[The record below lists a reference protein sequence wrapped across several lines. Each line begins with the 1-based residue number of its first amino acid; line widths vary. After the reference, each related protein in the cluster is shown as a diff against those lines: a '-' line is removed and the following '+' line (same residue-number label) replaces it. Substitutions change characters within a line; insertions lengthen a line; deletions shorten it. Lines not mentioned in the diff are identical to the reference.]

1 MEEWKEC
8 TIGDVCNTISD
19 TYRGN
24 AKDVVLI
31 NTSDVLEGKCLNH
44 QKTPN
49 KNLKGQFKKT
59 FQQGDILYSEIRPAN
74 KRYAYVN
81 FAPKDYIASTKLMV
95 IRHNDK
101 ITPQYLFYI
110 LTNDVIIRELQMIAE
125 SRSGTFPQVTFSE
138 LANFSISLPS
148 ISQQKE
154 IVAVFKSLDDKIEL
168 NRRINDNLEQ
178 QAQAL
183 FKSWFVDFEP
193 FKDRKFVNSEL
204 GMIPEGWRVG
214 TLNELITSTL
224 GGDWGKED
232 AIGNYVKKVS
242 CIRGADI
249 PEIRQG
255 NRGNMPTRF
264 ILNKNFLNK
273 ALKAEDLVVEISGG
287 SPTQS
292 TGRICQIS
300 DTLLKK
306 YDDVVICTNFCRAIK
321 TKRPYSQFIYYLWEY
336 LYKRGVMF
344 LYENGTTGIKNLD
357 INGLLE
363 KEIIVIP
370 DENTV
375 HKYTG
380 ICNLFSQIVQSNG
393 YESERLVRLRDTL
406 LPKLMSGKLE
416 INDINN

>member
-138 LANFSISLPS
+138 LANFSISLPP

-183 FKSWFVDFEP
+183 FNEMFP
-193 FKDRKFVNSEL
+193 H
-204 GMIPEGWRVG
+204 ITEGE
-214 TLNELITSTL
+214 NM
-224 GGDWGKED
+224 
-232 AIGNYVKKVS
+232 IGNLIMPK
-242 CIRGADI
+242 RGKGLLSKNAIKGDI
-249 PEIRQG
+249 P
-255 NRGNMPTRF
+255 
-264 ILNKNFLNK
+264 
-273 ALKAEDLVVEISGG
+273 VVAGGIEPATYHNQANTTAPVLTIAASGANAG
-287 SPTQS
+287 YINLWHIPVWA
-292 TGRICQIS
+292 S
-300 DTLLKK
+300 DSSYIDDSITPNVYFWYIMLKK
-306 YDDVVICTNFCRAIK
+306 R
-321 TKRPYSQFIYYLWEY
+321 Q
-336 LYKRGVMF
+336 
-344 LYENGTTGIKNLD
+344 
-357 INGLLE
+357 
-363 KEIIVIP
+363 KEIFDAQVGSAQPHIYPKHIAELPMNVVFVEKIAEYNEIVTPIF
-370 DENTV
+370 E
-375 HKYTG
+375 KKGQLY
-380 ICNLFSQIVQSNG
+380 L
-393 YESERLVRLRDTL
+393 ESKRLTSLRDTL
-406 LPKLMSGKLE
+406 LPKLMSGELK

>member
-1 MEEWKEC
+1 MEEWKEYKL
-8 TIGDVCNTISD
+8 GDVLTIK
-19 TYRGN
+19 YG
-24 AKDVVLI
+24 KDHKQLA
-31 NTSDVLEGKCLNH
+31 D
-44 QKTPN
+44 
-49 KNLKGQFKKT
+49 
-59 FQQGDILYSEIRPAN
+59 GDIPIYGSGGIMRYGERSLYDGPSILIPRKGSLNNVIYADKPFWTVDTMFWSIINASIAN
-74 KRYAYVN
+74 PLFVYYSICKKD
-81 FAPKDYIASTKLMV
+81 FASLNVGSAVPSLTVPV
-95 IRHNDK
+95 IED
-101 ITPQYLFYI
+101 IDI
-110 LTNDVIIRELQMIAE
+110 L
-125 SRSGTFPQVTFSE
+125 
-138 LANFSISLPS
+138 LPS
-148 ISQQKE
+148 KATQDKVVS
-154 IVAVFKSLDDKIEL
+154 VLKSLDDKIEL
-168 NRRINDNLEQ
+168 NRHINDNLEQ

-193 FKDRKFVNSEL
+193 FKGRKFVDSEL

-214 TLNELITSTL
+214 TLNELIISTS

-393 YESERLVRLRDTL
+393 YESERLVKLRDTL
-406 LPKLMSGKLE
+406 LPKLMSGELK

>member
-1 MEEWKEC
+1 MSGYITGSAQPKL
-8 TIGDVCNTISD
+8 NQANLSAISII
-19 TYRGN
+19 
-24 AKDVVLI
+24 LPP
-31 NTSDVLEGKCLNH
+31 LNL
-44 QKTPN
+44 QE
-49 KNLKGQFKKT
+49 Q
-59 FQQGDILYSEIRPAN
+59 
-74 KRYAYVN
+74 
-81 FAPKDYIASTKLMV
+81 IA
-95 IRHNDK
+95 D
-101 ITPQYLFYI
+101 F
-110 LTNDVIIRELQMIAE
+110 
-125 SRSGTFPQVTFSE
+125 
-138 LANFSISLPS
+138 ISM
-148 ISQQKE
+148 
-154 IVAVFKSLDDKIEL
+154 FDNKIEL
-168 NRRINDNLEQ
+168 NQRINDNLEQ

-214 TLNELITSTL
+214 TLNELIISTL

-232 AIGNYVKKVS
+232 AIGNYLKKVS

-292 TGRICQIS
+292 
-300 DTLLKK
+300 
-306 YDDVVICTNFCRAIK
+306 
-321 TKRPYSQFIYYLWEY
+321 Y

-406 LPKLMSGKLE
+406 LPKLMSGELE

>member
-1 MEEWKEC
+1 MEEWKEYKLEEVC
-8 TIGDVCNTISD
+8 SRLRSGKGIKSDCISNIGLFPVIGGNGM
-19 TYRGN
+19 RGYTN
-24 AKDVVLI
+24 KSNFKGECAVIGRQGANCGNVRFFMGEAYMTEHAVVAVGNELAD
-31 NTSDVLEGKCLNH
+31 SYFLARLLSLMHLG
-44 QKTPN
+44 
-49 KNLKGQFKKT
+49 NLSAQSAQPGLSIQTLSKQ
-59 FQQGDILYSEIRPAN
+59 
-74 KRYAYVN
+74 
-81 FAPKDYIASTKLMV
+81 
-95 IRHNDK
+95 
-101 ITPQYLFYI
+101 
-110 LTNDVIIRELQMIAE
+110 IIR
-125 SRSGTFPQVTFSE
+125 
-138 LANFSISLPS
+138 LPS
-148 ISQQKE
+148 ISYQRE
-154 IVAVFKSLDDKIEL
+154 ISTVLKSLDDKIEL

-193 FKDRKFVNSEL
+193 FKEGKFVDSEL
-204 GMIPEGWRVG
+204 GMIPEGWRIG
-214 TLNELITSTL
+214 TLNELIISTL

-321 TKRPYSQFIYYLWEY
+321 TKHPYSQFIYYLWGY

-380 ICNLFSQIVQSNG
+380 LCNLFSQIVQSNG
-393 YESERLVRLRDTL
+393 YESERLVKLRDTL
-406 LPKLMSGKLE
+406 LPKLMSGELK

>member
-1 MEEWKEC
+1 MEEWKEYKL
-8 TIGDVCNTISD
+8 GDVLTIK
-19 TYRGN
+19 YG
-24 AKDVVLI
+24 KDHKQLA
-31 NTSDVLEGKCLNH
+31 D
-44 QKTPN
+44 
-49 KNLKGQFKKT
+49 
-59 FQQGDILYSEIRPAN
+59 GDIPIYGSGGIMRYGERSLYDGPSILIPRKGSLNNVIYADKPFWTVDTMFWSIINDSIAN
-74 KRYAYVN
+74 PLFVYYSICKKN
-81 FAPKDYIASTKLMV
+81 FASLNVGSAVPSLTVPV
-95 IRHNDK
+95 IED
-101 ITPQYLFYI
+101 IDI
-110 LTNDVIIRELQMIAE
+110 L
-125 SRSGTFPQVTFSE
+125 
-138 LANFSISLPS
+138 LPS
-148 ISQQKE
+148 KATQDKVVS
-154 IVAVFKSLDDKIEL
+154 VLKSLDDKIEL
-168 NRRINDNLEQ
+168 NRHINDNLEQ

-183 FKSWFVDFEP
+183 FKSWFVDFDP
-193 FKDRKFVNSEL
+193 FKGRKFVDSEL

-214 TLNELITSTL
+214 TLNELIISTL

-380 ICNLFSQIVQSNG
+380 LCNLFSQIVQSNG
-393 YESERLVRLRDTL
+393 YESERLVKLRDTL
-406 LPKLMSGKLE
+406 LPKLMSGELK

>member
-1 MEEWKEC
+1 MEEWKQYKLGELL
-8 TIGDVCNTISD
+8 TLRYGKDHKSLKE
-19 TYRGN
+19 GN
-24 AKDVVLI
+24 IPVYGSGGVI
-31 NTSDVLEGKCLNH
+31 
-44 QKTPN
+44 
-49 KNLKGQFKKT
+49 
-59 FQQGDILYSEIRPAN
+59 
-74 KRYAYVN
+74 RYANNSLSIGPSILIPRKGSLNNIIFVDKYFWTVDTM
-81 FAPKDYIASTKLMV
+81 FWSI
-95 IRHNDK
+95 INDIK
-101 ITPQYLFYI
+101 INPQYLYYYLKQIDFSSLNVGSAVPSLTVPVIENIDVTLPDLHTQNKITKI
-110 LTNDVIIRELQMIAE
+110 L
-125 SRSGTFPQVTFSE
+125 S
-138 LANFSISLPS
+138 SLEY
-148 ISQQKE
+148 K
-154 IVAVFKSLDDKIEL
+154 VEL
-168 NRRINDNLEQ
+168 NKRINDNLEQ

-193 FKDRKFVNSEL
+193 FKGRKFVDSEL

-214 TLNELITSTL
+214 ALNELIISTL

-255 NRGNMPTRF
+255 NRGDMPTRF

-393 YESERLVRLRDTL
+393 YESERLVKLRDTL
-406 LPKLMSGKLE
+406 LPKLMSGELK

>member
-1 MEEWKEC
+1 MQ
-8 TIGDVCNTISD
+8 TAYH
-19 TYRGN
+19 TYC
-24 AKDVVLI
+24 
-31 NTSDVLEGKCLNH
+31 SY
-44 QKTPN
+44 QP
-49 KNLKGQFKKT
+49 
-59 FQQGDILYSEIRPAN
+59 
-74 KRYAYVN
+74 
-81 FAPKDYIASTKLMV
+81 
-95 IRHNDK
+95 
-101 ITPQYLFYI
+101 LFH
-110 LTNDVIIRELQMIAE
+110 
-125 SRSGTFPQVTFSE
+125 
-138 LANFSISLPS
+138 
-148 ISQQKE
+148 K
-154 IVAVFKSLDDKIEL
+154 
-168 NRRINDNLEQ
+168 NRRINDNLER

-193 FKDRKFVNSEL
+193 FKGRKFVDSEL

-214 TLNELITSTL
+214 TLNELIISTL

-321 TKRPYSQFIYYLWEY
+321 TKRPYSQFFYYLWEY

-393 YESERLVRLRDTL
+393 YESERLVKLRDTL
-406 LPKLMSGKLE
+406 LPKLMSGELK

>member
-1 MEEWKEC
+1 MLNMEEWKEYKLGEITNMKNGKKRPQNNGVFPVYGGNGIMDYSDSYNAENAIIVGRVGAYC
-8 TIGDVCNTISD
+8 GCVYKCESKCWVSDNAISIFAKDIADTQFLYYLMTTLDFHHHHIGGAQPLMTQDIIGDFTVSIPPLSIQLQIIQ
-19 TYRGN
+19 
-24 AKDVVLI
+24 VL
-31 NTSDVLEGKCLNH
+31 
-44 QKTPN
+44 
-49 KNLKGQFKKT
+49 
-59 FQQGDILYSEIRPAN
+59 
-74 KRYAYVN
+74 
-81 FAPKDYIASTKLMV
+81 
-95 IRHNDK
+95 
-101 ITPQYLFYI
+101 
-110 LTNDVIIRELQMIAE
+110 
-125 SRSGTFPQVTFSE
+125 
-138 LANFSISLPS
+138 
-148 ISQQKE
+148 
-154 IVAVFKSLDDKIEL
+154 KSLDDKIEV
-168 NRRINDNLEQ
+168 NKRINDNLER

-193 FKDRKFVNSEL
+193 FKGRKFVDSEL

-214 TLNELITSTL
+214 TLNELIISTL

-255 NRGNMPTRF
+255 NRGDMPTRF

-357 INGLLE
+357 VNGLLE

-393 YESERLVRLRDTL
+393 YESERLVKLRDTL
-406 LPKLMSGKLE
+406 LLKLMSGELK